1 MRASVPISLLVFT
14 RNSAAT
20 LPLLLQTTRWAAERV
35 VVDMQ
40 STDGTVELCQTA
52 GCRVISIAPTF
63 AVDAIRNDYL
73 GELASEW
80 TLVLDS
86 DEHLSA
92 DAPEALVELVEKH
105 GDAFDAFAMPR
116 YNSIAGQVV
125 QGGQFYPDQQI
136 RLFRKGFVRWR
147 DGHHHPPE
155 VIGGRLMLLTPPC
168 MHIHHLNYPDL
179 QSFIERQLRY
189 ALTDTYNPDP
199 ASFDFSN
206 YVGQAY
212 AAFAERHDTGRDGEL
227 STALATVLAW
237 DRIMRGLIHWER
249 TGRVAPLE
257 AAFSLPIAA
266 QHYPAAQSR
275 LRRAEGRMRR
285 LYLGLPAPLKG
296 LIRRARTR
304 LKRLLGGA

>member
-1 MRASVPISLLVFT
+1 MKAPMPMSLLVFT
-14 RNSAAT
+14 RNSAET
-20 LPLLLQTTRWAAERV
+20 LPRLLETTGWAAERV

-40 STDGTVELCQTA
+40 SSDGTVELCQAA

-73 GELASEW
+73 AELASEW

-92 DAPEALVELVEKH
+92 DAPEMLVELVERH
-105 GDAFDAFAMPR
+105 GGAYDAFALPR

-125 QGGQFYPDQQI
+125 QGGLFYPDQQI
-136 RLFRKGFVRWR
+136 RLFRKGNVRWR

-155 VIGGRLMLLTPPC
+155 VVGGRLMVLKSPC
-168 MHIHHLNYPDL
+168 VHIHHRNYPDI
-179 QSFIERQLRY
+179 QSFVERQLRY
-189 ALTDTYNPDP
+189 AITDSYDPDP
-199 ASFDFSN
+199 ASFDFSD

-212 AAFAERHDTGRDGEL
+212 AAFAQRHDAGRDGEL

-249 TGRVAPLE
+249 TGRVAELG

-266 QHYPAAQSR
+266 QHYPAAER
-275 LRRAEGRMRR
+275 RRGRAEGRLRR
-285 LYLGLPAPLKG
+285 LYLGLPEPLKG
-296 LIRRARTR
+296 LIRRTR
-304 LKRLLGGA
+304 SSLMRLFGKA